1 MNCTNEEH
9 HVHNSQ
15 PCSNDVGGNP
25 GQDKGQGQGQGQH
38 KMHWHINKNSF
49 KALIL
54 NLIYF
59 SLHAV
64 TIGILLSR

>member
-1 MNCTNEEH
+1 MNCTNKEH
-9 HVHNSQ
+9 HVHNDQ
-15 PCSNDVGGNP
+15 PCSNGGGINP
-25 GQDKGQGQGQGQH
+25 DQGNH
-38 KMHWHINKNSF
+38 NMHWHINKNSF

-54 NLIYF
+54 NLVYF

>member
-15 PCSNDVGGNP
+15 PCSSNAGGNP
-25 GQDKGQGQGQGQH
+25 DHGQH

-54 NLIYF
+54 NLVYF

>member
-15 PCSNDVGGNP
+15 PCSNNAGGNS
-25 GQDKGQGQGQGQH
+25 GQGQH

>member
-15 PCSNDVGGNP
+15 PCSNNAGGNP
-25 GQDKGQGQGQGQH
+25 GQDKGQH

>member
-1 MNCTNEEH
+1 MNCTNKEH
-9 HVHNSQ
+9 HVHNDQ
-15 PCSNDVGGNP
+15 PCSNGDGVNP
-25 GQDKGQGQGQGQH
+25 DHGHH

-54 NLIYF
+54 NLVYF

-64 TIGILLSR
+64 TIGILLSK

>member
-25 GQDKGQGQGQGQH
+25 GQDKGQGQH

>member
-9 HVHNSQ
+9 HVLNSQ
-15 PCSNDVGGNP
+15 PCSTGNAGGNHD
-25 GQDKGQGQGQGQH
+25 GGQH
-38 KMHWHINKNSF
+38 NMHWHINKNSF

-54 NLIYF
+54 NLVYF